1 METPQNST
9 SDGSQE
15 ASENSLLANIIEASK
30 GRESTENTSQNNLA
44 SSSTGTDQM
53 LVKKREPIS
62 MGTFLKLIGSI
73 LFVVI
78 VFFGSFLAY
87 ITLNPNE
94 ALFFINIFSIDP
106 KDIAK
111 LLAKLI
117 NGSFGTMM
125 LVTSIAWITSLFRA
139 IWTPKD
145 MKRKKLLNWLTAGSI
160 GIILFLIL

>member
-94 ALFFINIFSIDP
+94 ALFFINIFY
-106 KDIAK
+106 
-111 LLAKLI
+111 
-117 NGSFGTMM
+117 F
-125 LVTSIAWITSLFRA
+125 F
-139 IWTPKD
+139 
-145 MKRKKLLNWLTAGSI
+145 
-160 GIILFLIL
+160 